1 MRPGLILL
9 TTLLLAPLA
18 ALHAA
23 DTKSNY
29 TPDILIPNPGAE
41 AEDSART
48 WQGVPGIERAPN
60 GRLWATWYTGGLHE
74 GIAGNYVAVATS
86 GDDGKTWSKP
96 VLLLKGRTEHMMLA
110 DPLPWIDPKGRLWIF
125 YLHASKQK
133 GADEF
138 FGACAVRNDSPNDA
152 DAAWTEPAPVQPG
165 GRIFGKPIILSSG
178 GWLAP
183 FFKNTKNPADKE
195 TCTLISTD
203 EGETWTFH
211 GGTSVP
217 QEIRNFS
224 EATLAQ
230 RKNGDL
236 WMVMRTLLGL
246 HHSTS
251 QDGGRTWSE
260 PVLLREGPHTR
271 ACMKRLASGAFLLV
285 YHDVERPK
293 PGAKFPRARLAAWLS
308 DDEGRS
314 WPHHLVLDDQKG
326 VSYPDCIQSPDGRL
340 YISYDQSRYG
350 PEVKDILLSIIREE
364 DIRAGK
370 IVSADARIHQLI
382 NRATGIGNI
391 KEVTGV
397 DETKMREEENKK
409 LMEEGTK

>member
-1 MRPGLILL
+1 MKNTLTLL
-9 TTLLLAPLA
+9 TALLLAPVA

-23 DTKSNY
+23 DKESNF
-29 TPDILIPNPGAE
+29 TRDVLIPNPGAE
-41 AEDSART
+41 AQDDART

-74 GIAGNYVAVATS
+74 GAAGNYLAIATS

-96 VLLLKGRTEHMMLA
+96 VLLIKGRTEQMMLA

-125 YLHASKQK
+125 YLHASRQK

-138 FGACAVRNDSPNDA
+138 FGTCAVRNDSPNDA
-152 DAAWTEPAPVQPG
+152 DAAWTQPAPVQPG
-165 GRIFGKPIILSSG
+165 GRIFGKPITLASG

-183 FFKNTKNPADKE
+183 FFKNTRNPEDRE

-203 EGETWTFH
+203 EGATWRFH

-224 EATLAQ
+224 EATL

-251 QDGGRTWSE
+251 NDGGRTWSE
-260 PVLLREGPHTR
+260 PVLLREGPNTR

-293 PGAKFPRARLAAWLS
+293 PGAKFPRARIAAWLS
-308 DDEGRS
+308 DDEGLS
-314 WPHHLVLDDQKG
+314 WPHQLVVDDQKG

-340 YISYDQSRYG
+340 YIAYDQSRYG
-350 PEVKDILLSIIREE
+350 PEVKDILLSVIREE